1 MNNPLLVF
9 DWDYIVSTN
18 EVLCKK
24 SGYQHGITSEGYE
37 PAKEMFRDAAD
48 EPELDMVEV
57 TEVFRQLHK
66 TAPFLFLNGNT
77 FADVGKTIL
86 SLTYTTHSPEI
97 RSVVGHHIAGKDIL
111 SKEDLAKAF
120 EDEANRNG

>member
-1 MNNPLLVF
+1 MKNPLQVF
-9 DWDYIVSTN
+9 DRHYIVSTN

-24 SGYQHGITSEGYE
+24 SGYQHGTTSEGYE
-37 PAKEMFRDAAD
+37 PAKEIFRIAAD
-48 EPELDMVEV
+48 EPALDMVEV
-57 TEVFRQLHK
+57 TEIFRQLHK

-86 SLTYTTHSPEI
+86 SFAYTTHSPEI
-97 RSVVGHHIAGKDIL
+97 RSVVGHHIAGKEIL

-120 EDEANRNG
+120 EDEARRSC

>member
-1 MNNPLLVF
+1 MNNPLQIF

-37 PAKEMFRDAAD
+37 PAKEIFRNAAD
-48 EPELDMVEV
+48 EPALDMVEV
-57 TEVFRQLHK
+57 TEIFRQLHK

-86 SLTYTTHSPEI
+86 SMAYTTHSPEI
-97 RSVVGHHIAGKDIL
+97 RSVVGHHIAGKEIL
-111 SKEDLAKAF
+111 STEELAKAF
-120 EDEANRNG
+120 EDEAKRNS